1 MFLYFLPPLLKDAK
15 KFKKIAFTSI
25 IISAIY
31 LIIAISILLFM
42 FVFFQDVDE
51 IMPLYSAAAYIEF
64 GTFFQRLDSL
74 FLLLWTLSFAC
85 YLSIVTKFS
94 IYIFKKVTNIKE
106 IKPIVYPLSFIM
118 IGISLIPKNYAESRF
133 YETQIYPYIMIGL
146 VFFLSLIILLLAYFK
161 KRKKVGVSNE

>member
-1 MFLYFLPPLLKDAK
+1 
-15 KFKKIAFTSI
+15 
-25 IISAIY
+25 
-31 LIIAISILLFM
+31 M

-106 IKPIVYPLSFIM
+106 FKPIVYPLSFIM
-118 IGISLIPKNYAESRF
+118 IAISLIPKNYAESRF

-146 VFFLSLIILLLAYFK
+146 VFFLSFIILLLAYFK
-161 KRKKVGVSNE
+161 KKKVGVSNE

>member
-1 MFLYFLPPLLKDAK
+1 
-15 KFKKIAFTSI
+15 
-25 IISAIY
+25 
-31 LIIAISILLFM
+31 M

-146 VFFLSLIILLLAYFK
+146 VFFLSFIILLLAYFK